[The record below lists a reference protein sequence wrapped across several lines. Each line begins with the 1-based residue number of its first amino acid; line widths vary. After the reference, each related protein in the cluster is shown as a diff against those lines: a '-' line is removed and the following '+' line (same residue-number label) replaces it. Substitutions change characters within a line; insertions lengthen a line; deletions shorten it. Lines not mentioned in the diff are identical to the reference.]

1 MKQHSVVRP
10 LSAGFSL
17 VEMMVALVIG
27 LVATLVIMQVFTLS
41 EGRKRTTT
49 GGADAQTNAAVTLYM
64 LERDIRQAGYGLSPN
79 TEDFVPTLT
88 PPPTGVLTNGILAQ
102 CGTVRAYNANRATT
116 PNFTY
121 TGSTFAPVVI
131 NPPGYP
137 AGDTNTD
144 VILVNYSGTGG
155 MTGVGVPIT
164 QSGGTAQTGGT
175 LSDYAVVLTSNTTR
189 AGFNQGDMILSVPPS
204 GSTFDCT
211 IGEVTGLAA
220 TAPPVGSQCTP
231 GITGPANTISHN
243 SMSYLSFYTGCT
255 AVNAAWNQPGGTP
268 VSYGPGS
275 KLYNLGPV
283 GSFVSRVYAVRNGAL
298 TVCDLTA
305 NDCTAAVASP
315 PDSTVWAPIATGV
328 VGLRAQYGKDTNF
341 DGSIDAWDATQL
353 TGANLAQIVAVRMAV
368 VTRSNQYE
376 KAADFTAS
384 APLWHQDASGTADI
398 TMDISG
404 SGTDWARYRYKV
416 VQSIVPLRNMMWGQ
430 QK

>member
-1 MKQHSVVRP
+1 MRNQLKQHSVARRA
-10 LSAGFSL
+10 SAGFSL

-79 TEDFVPTLT
+79 TEDYVPPLT

-102 CGTVRAYNANRATT
+102 CATVRAYNANRATT

-131 NPPGYP
+131 NPTGYP
-137 AGDTNTD
+137 AGDANTD

-155 MTGVGVPIT
+155 MTGIGIPII
-164 QSGGTAQTGGT
+164 QPGGTAQTGGT
-175 LSDYAVVLTSNTTR
+175 LSDYSVITSR

-204 GSTFDCT
+204 GSTLDCT
-211 IGEVTGLAA
+211 IGEVTGLATA
-220 TAPPVGSQCTP
+220 APPVGSQCTP
-231 GITGPANTISHN
+231 GITGSATTISHN
-243 SMSYLSFYTGCT
+243 NMSYLSFYAGCT
-255 AVNAAWNQPGGTP
+255 AVNAVWNQSGGTP
-268 VSYGPGS
+268 VSYAAGS

-283 GSFVSRVYAVRNGAL
+283 GSFVSRVYAVRNGNL

-315 PDSTVWAPIATGV
+315 PDNAVWSPIATGV
-328 VGLRAQYGKDTNF
+328 VAMRAQYGKDTNLN
-341 DGSIDAWDATQL
+341 GTIDAWDATQL
-353 TGANLAQIVAVRMAV
+353 TGASLAQIVAVRMAV

-384 APLWHQDASGTADI
+384 APVWHQDASGSSDI

-416 VQSIVPLRNMMWGQ
+416 VQSIVPLRNMIWGQ
-430 QK
+430 QQ